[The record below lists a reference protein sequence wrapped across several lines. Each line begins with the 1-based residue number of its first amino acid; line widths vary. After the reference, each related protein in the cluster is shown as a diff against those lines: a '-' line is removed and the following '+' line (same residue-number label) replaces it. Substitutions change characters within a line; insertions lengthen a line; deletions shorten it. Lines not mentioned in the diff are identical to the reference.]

1 MLCDSEAE
9 EQSLIRAPSPLLNDA
24 VAEDL
29 HEGKG
34 YDRQAQPNLEIKHT
48 ERCSRALRHY
58 SWHGSR
64 YTYRPGCS
72 HDRIRLLPQFQ
83 EGKETKS
90 STKKRKR
97 LRIRLSPEAIR
108 RLRRARAL
116 LERKNRDDH
125 ALHAGGPCGSHL

>member
-9 EQSLIRAPSPLLNDA
+9 EQSLIRAPLLFLMMPLQKTFMRVKVTTAKPSPTLRLSIPKGVVEHLGITA
-24 VAEDL
+24 GMVADIL
-29 HEGKG
+29 IDPDVPMIAYDFSRNFKKEGK
-34 YDRQAQPNLEIKHT
+34 
-48 ERCSRALRHY
+48 
-58 SWHGSR
+58 
-64 YTYRPGCS
+64 
-72 HDRIRLLPQFQ
+72 
-83 EGKETKS
+83 TKS